1 MTGVNDG
8 QAALER
14 GRAVMLVTPPAVEQA
29 GALWELL
36 ASETPGRGP
45 GVSPPEPATVIVC
58 SDSAAAEEWADAA
71 PQDLRLHP
79 VTALGRTAR
88 LLAAGAVGVL
98 AGTPENLQALARA
111 SALKLE
117 TATTV
122 VLAWPEWLLAT
133 DRLGPLEHILGE
145 TREARRIILA
155 WHPAALDD
163 VIERYARRPHVIGDL
178 PLGDDARPLP
188 PVGPA
193 RYAIVP
199 APRRAAV
206 RREVLDAID
215 RPRVTTW
222 RRGTSPDAGD
232 VIVCLDLPSRNELA
246 EIAGRGAAVL
256 LLSPAQ
262 LPYARTI
269 AAPLTALP
277 LHAARAKAASDA
289 EQLRERVAARLES
302 GSLEAELSLLEPLLE
317 RYDAAEVAAALLA
330 VGYRPS
336 AGGGIQPTSA
346 SGGPQPTT
354 ESRQPIAPQEDWV
367 KVFVNVGKKDR
378 ASAKDLVG
386 ALTREVGLAR
396 TDIGRI
402 ELREAFC
409 LVHLAPHAADAAIRG
424 LSRVAIRGRR
434 VNARRD
440 REA

>member
-1 MTGVNDG
+1 LTTEERVTGVNDG

-14 GRAVMLVTPPAVEQA
+14 GRAVVLVTPPAVEQA
-29 GALWELL
+29 AAVWELL
-36 ASETPGRGP
+36 ASETPGRGAGVSLPGP
-45 GVSPPEPATVIVC
+45 GVVIVC
-58 SDSAAAEEWADAA
+58 SDNAAAEEWADAA
-71 PQDLRLHP
+71 PQNLLVHP
-79 VTALGRTAR
+79 VTALGRTTR
-88 LLAAGAVGVL
+88 LLAAGAVDVL
-98 AGTPENLQALARA
+98 AGTPEDLQALART
-111 SALKLE
+111 SALKLD
-117 TATTV
+117 TVTSV
-122 VLAWPEWLLAT
+122 VLAWPEWLLTT

-145 TREARRIILA
+145 AREARRIILA
-155 WHPAALDD
+155 WNPAALDD
-163 VIERYARRPHVIGDL
+163 LIERYARRPHVIGDL

-188 PVGPA
+188 SVGPA

-206 RREVLDAID
+206 RRDVLDAID

-222 RRGTSPDAGD
+222 RLGTSPEASD
-232 VIVCLDLPSRNELA
+232 VIVCLDLPSRGELA

-269 AAPLTALP
+269 AAPLTALT
-277 LHAARAKAASDA
+277 LHAARAKAATDA

-302 GSLEAELSLLEPLLE
+302 GGLEAELGLLEPLLE

-330 VGYRPS
+330 IGNRQS
-336 AGGGIQPTSA
+336 TIAGVQPTD
-346 SGGPQPTT
+346 
-354 ESRQPIAPQEDWV
+354 ESRQPIAPQGEWV
-367 KVFVNVGKKDR
+367 KVFVSVGKKDR

>member
-1 MTGVNDG
+1 VTGVNDG

-14 GRAVMLVTPPAVEQA
+14 GRAVMLVIPPAVEQA
-29 GALWELL
+29 GAVWELV

-45 GVSPPEPATVIVC
+45 VSPPGPATVIVC
-58 SDSAAAEEWADAA
+58 SDTATAEEWADAA
-71 PQDLRLHP
+71 PQDLRVHP
-79 VTALGRTAR
+79 VTALGRTTR
-88 LLAAGAVGVL
+88 LLAAGAVDVL
-98 AGTPENLQALARA
+98 AGTPEDLQAIARA

-117 TATTV
+117 TVTTV
-122 VLAWPEWLLAT
+122 VLAWPEWLVAT

-145 TREARRIILA
+145 ARDARRIILA
-155 WHPAALDD
+155 WNPAALDD
-163 VIERYARRPHVIGDL
+163 LIERYARRPHVIGDL

-206 RREVLDAID
+206 RRDVLDAID

-222 RRGTSPDAGD
+222 RRGTSPEAGD
-232 VIVCLDLPSRNELA
+232 VIVCLDLPSRAELA

-256 LLSPAQ
+256 LLSTAQ

-277 LHAARAKAASDA
+277 LHAARAKAAADA

-302 GSLEAELSLLEPLLE
+302 GGLEAELGLLEPLLE

-336 AGGGIQPTSA
+336 TIGDIQPTA
-346 SGGPQPTT
+346 
-354 ESRQPIAPQEDWV
+354 ESRQPIAPQVEWV

>member
-1 MTGVNDG
+1 MTAVNDG

-14 GRAVMLVTPPAVEQA
+14 GRAVMLVSPPAVEHA
-29 GALWELL
+29 GAVWELL
-36 ASETPGRGP
+36 GREAPGHGP
-45 GVSPPEPATVIVC
+45 GVSPPGPAALIVC

-71 PQDLRLHP
+71 PETLRVHP
-79 VTALGRTAR
+79 VTALGRTTR
-88 LLAAGAVGVL
+88 LLTNDAVDIL
-98 AGTPENLQALARA
+98 AGTPEDLQALARA

-117 TATTV
+117 SVTTV
-122 VLAWPEWLLAT
+122 VLAWPEWLVDAGRLA
-133 DRLGPLEHILGE
+133 GLEHVLGE

-155 WHPAALDD
+155 WNPAALNDL
-163 VIERYARRPHVIGDL
+163 VERYARRPHVIGDL

-188 PVGPA
+188 AVGPA

-206 RREVLDAID
+206 RNEVLDAID
-215 RPRVTTW
+215 RARVMTW
-222 RRGTSPDAGD
+222 RRGTTLEPCD
-232 VIVCLDLPSRNELA
+232 VVVCLDLPSRAELA
-246 EIAGRGAAVL
+246 EIAGKAAAVL

-262 LPYARTI
+262 LPYARSI

-277 LHAARAKAASDA
+277 FRAARAKAATDA
-289 EQLRERVAARLES
+289 EQLRERVTARLAA
-302 GSLEAELSLLEPLLE
+302 GGLEAELALLEPLLE
-317 RYDAAEVAAALLA
+317 RYDAAEIAAALLA
-330 VGYRPS
+330 LRQQVS
-336 AGGGIQPTSA
+336 SVM
-346 SGGPQPTT
+346 GPGLTQDSQPTT
-354 ESRQPIAPQEDWV
+354 PSEDTWV

-402 ELREAFC
+402 ELREGFC

-434 VNARRD
+434 VTARRD
-440 REA
+440 RET

>member
-1 MTGVNDG
+1 LTTEDRVTGVNDG

-29 GALWELL
+29 GAVWELL
-36 ASETPGRGP
+36 AAETPGRDP
-45 GVSPPEPATVIVC
+45 GVSLPGPAVVIIC
-58 SDSAAAEEWADAA
+58 SDSAAAEEWGDAA
-71 PQDLRLHP
+71 PQNLLVHP
-79 VTALGRTAR
+79 VTALGRTTR
-88 LLAAGAVGVL
+88 LLAAGAVDVL
-98 AGTPENLQALARA
+98 VGTPEDLQALART
-111 SALKLE
+111 STLKLE
-117 TATTV
+117 AVTNV

-155 WHPAALDD
+155 WNPAALDD
-163 VIERYARRPHVIGDL
+163 LIERYARRPHVIGDL

-188 PVGPA
+188 AVGPA

-206 RREVLDAID
+206 RRDVLDAID

-222 RRGTSPDAGD
+222 RRGTSPEAGD
-232 VIVCLDLPSRNELA
+232 VIVCLDLPSRAELA
-246 EIAGRGAAVL
+246 EIASRGAAVL

-277 LHAARAKAASDA
+277 LHAARAKAAADA
-289 EQLRERVAARLES
+289 EQLRERVVARLES
-302 GSLEAELSLLEPLLE
+302 GGLEAELGLLEPLLE

-330 VGYRPS
+330 IGNRPS
-336 AGGGIQPTSA
+336 AIAGVQPTA
-346 SGGPQPTT
+346 
-354 ESRQPIAPQEDWV
+354 ESRQPIAPQGEWV
-367 KVFVNVGKKDR
+367 KVFVSVGKKDR

-402 ELREAFC
+402 ELRDAFC

>member
-1 MTGVNDG
+1 VTGVNDG

-29 GALWELL
+29 GAVWELL
-36 ASETPGRGP
+36 ASETPARGP
-45 GVSPPEPATVIVC
+45 GVSPPGPATVMVC
-58 SDSAAAEEWADAA
+58 SDTAAAEEWADAA
-71 PQDLRLHP
+71 PQDLRVHP
-79 VTALGRTAR
+79 VTALGRTTR
-88 LLAAGAVGVL
+88 LLAAGAVDVL
-98 AGTPENLQALARA
+98 AGTPEDLQALARA
-111 SALKLE
+111 SGIKLE
-117 TATTV
+117 MVTTV
-122 VLAWPEWLLAT
+122 VLAWPEWLVAT

-155 WHPAALDD
+155 WNPAALDD
-163 VIERYARRPHVIGDL
+163 LIERYARRPHVIGDL

-199 APRRAAV
+199 SPRRAAV
-206 RREVLDAID
+206 RRDVLDAID

-222 RRGTSPDAGD
+222 RRGIALDACD
-232 VIVCLDLPSRNELA
+232 VIVCLDLPSRAELT
-246 EIAGRGAAVL
+246 EIASRGAAVL
-256 LLSPAQ
+256 LVSPAQ
-262 LPYARTI
+262 LPYARSI

-277 LHAARAKAASDA
+277 LHAARAKAAADA
-289 EQLRERVAARLES
+289 EQLRERVAARLEAA
-302 GSLEAELSLLEPLLE
+302 GLEAELGLLEPLLE

-330 VGYRPS
+330 LRQETSSVVGHQLTENR
-336 AGGGIQPTSA
+336 
-346 SGGPQPTT
+346 QPTT
-354 ESRQPIAPQEDWV
+354 PQDDWV

-440 REA
+440 RET

>member
-29 GALWELL
+29 GAIWELL
-36 ASETPGRGP
+36 GTPGHRP
-45 GVSPPEPATVIVC
+45 GVSSPELATVIIC
-58 SDSAAAEEWADAA
+58 SDTAAAEEWADSA

-79 VTALGRTAR
+79 VTALGRTTR
-88 LLAAGAVGVL
+88 LLSSGAVDVL
-98 AGTPENLQALARA
+98 AGTPEDLQALART
-111 SALKLE
+111 SALKFE
-117 TATTV
+117 TVTTV
-122 VLAWPEWLLAT
+122 VLAWPEWLVAT

-145 TREARRIILA
+145 AREARRIILA
-155 WHPAALDD
+155 WNPQAVEDL
-163 VIERYARRPHVIGDL
+163 IERYARRPHVIGDL
-178 PLGDDARPLP
+178 PMGDDARPLP

-206 RREVLDAID
+206 RRDVLDAIN

-222 RRGTSPDAGD
+222 RRGTAPEAGD
-232 VIVCLDLPSRNELA
+232 VIVCLDLPSRAELA
-246 EIAGRGAAVL
+246 DIAGCGSAVL
-256 LLSPAQ
+256 LLSAAQ
-262 LPYARTI
+262 LPYARSI

-277 LHAARAKAASDA
+277 LQAARAKAAADA

-302 GSLEAELSLLEPLLE
+302 GGLEAELGLLEPLLE

-330 VGYRPS
+330 IGNRPS
-336 AGGGIQPTSA
+336 AIGVVQPTA
-346 SGGPQPTT
+346 
-354 ESRQPIAPQEDWV
+354 ESRQPIAPQEEWV

-409 LVHLAPHAADAAIRG
+409 LVHLAPHVADAAIRG

-440 REA
+440 RET

>member
-1 MTGVNDG
+1 MGVNDG

-14 GRAVMLVTPPAVEQA
+14 GRAVMLVTPPAVEHA
-29 GALWELL
+29 GAVWEFLG
-36 ASETPGRGP
+36 PGGENPVTIRGP
-45 GVSPPEPATVIVC
+45 GVVVVC

-71 PQDLRLHP
+71 PQNLRVHP
-79 VTALGRTAR
+79 VTGLGRTTR
-88 LLAAGAVGVL
+88 LLTSGAVDVL
-98 AGTPENLQALARA
+98 AGTPEDLQALARA
-111 SALKLE
+111 SVLKLE
-117 TATTV
+117 TVTTV
-122 VLAWPEWLLAT
+122 VLAWPEWLIAT
-133 DRLGPLEHILGE
+133 HRVGPLEHVLGE
-145 TREARRIILA
+145 TRDARRIVLA
-155 WHPAALDD
+155 WNPGALDD
-163 VIERYARRPHVIGDL
+163 LIERYARRPHVIGDL

-206 RREVLDAID
+206 RRDVLDAID

-222 RRGTSPDAGD
+222 RRGTTPDACD
-232 VIVCLDLPSRNELA
+232 VVVCLDLPSRAELT
-246 EIAGRGAAVL
+246 EIASRGAAVL
-256 LLSPAQ
+256 LLSPSQ
-262 LPYARTI
+262 LPYARSI

-277 LHAARAKAASDA
+277 LQATRAKAAADA
-289 EQLRERVAARLES
+289 EQLRERVAARLEA
-302 GSLEAELSLLEPLLE
+302 GGLEAELGLLGPLLE

-330 VGYRPS
+330 LRQEASS
-336 AGGGIQPTSA
+336 AI
-346 SGGPQPTT
+346 GPRSTEDRQPTT
-354 ESRQPIAPQEDWV
+354 PQDEWV

-386 ALTREVGLAR
+386 ALTREVGLAH

-409 LVHLAPHAADAAIRG
+409 LVHVAPHAADAAIRG

-434 VNARRD
+434 INARRD

>member
-36 ASETPGRGP
+36 ASETPGRDP

-71 PQDLRLHP
+71 PQVLRLHP
-79 VTALGRTAR
+79 VTALGRTTR
-88 LLAAGAVGVL
+88 LLAAGAVDVL
-98 AGTPENLQALARA
+98 AGTPEDLQALARA
-111 SALKLE
+111 SALRLE
-117 TATTV
+117 AVTTV
-122 VLAWPEWLLAT
+122 VLAWPEWLLAA

-155 WHPAALDD
+155 WNPAALDD
-163 VIERYARRPHVIGDL
+163 VIERYARRPHVVGDL

-206 RREVLDAID
+206 RRDVLDAID
-215 RPRVTTW
+215 RPRVTIW
-222 RRGTSPDAGD
+222 RRGTSSEASD
-232 VIVCLDLPSRNELA
+232 VIVCLDLPSRGELA

-277 LHAARAKAASDA
+277 LHAARAKAATDA
-289 EQLRERVAARLES
+289 EQLREHVATRLES
-302 GSLEAELSLLEPLLE
+302 GGLEAELGLLEPLLE

-330 VGYRPS
+330 LRQEASSVVGPRS
-336 AGGGIQPTSA
+336 
-346 SGGPQPTT
+346 T
-354 ESRQPIAPQEDWV
+354 EDRQPITPQGEWV

>member
-1 MTGVNDG
+1 MTGLNDG

-71 PQDLRLHP
+71 PQVLRLHP
-79 VTALGRTAR
+79 VTALGRTTR
-88 LLAAGAVGVL
+88 LLAAGDVDVL
-98 AGTPENLQALARA
+98 AGTPEDLQALARA

-117 TATTV
+117 TVTTV
-122 VLAWPEWLLAT
+122 VLAWPEWLLAAG
-133 DRLGPLEHILGE
+133 RLGPLEHILGE

-155 WHPAALDD
+155 WNPAALDD
-163 VIERYARRPHVIGDL
+163 VIERYARRPHVVGDL

-206 RREVLDAID
+206 RRDLLDAID
-215 RPRVTTW
+215 RPRVTIW
-222 RRGTSPDAGD
+222 RRGTSLEASD
-232 VIVCLDLPSRNELA
+232 VIVCLDLPSRGELA

-277 LHAARAKAASDA
+277 LHAARAKAATDA
-289 EQLRERVAARLES
+289 EQLRERVATRLES
-302 GSLEAELSLLEPLLE
+302 GGLEAELGLLEPLLE

-330 VGYRPS
+330 LRQEASSVVGPRS
-336 AGGGIQPTSA
+336 
-346 SGGPQPTT
+346 T
-354 ESRQPIAPQEDWV
+354 EDRQPITPQEEWV

>member
-1 MTGVNDG
+1 VTGVNDG

-29 GALWELL
+29 GAVWELV

-45 GVSPPEPATVIVC
+45 GVGLPGPAVVILC

-71 PQDLRLHP
+71 PPDLRLHP
-79 VTALGRTAR
+79 VTALGRTTR
-88 LLAAGAVGVL
+88 LLAAGAIDVL
-98 AGTPENLQALARA
+98 AGTPEDLQALART

-117 TATTV
+117 TVTTA
-122 VLAWPEWLLAT
+122 VLAWPEWLVAT
-133 DRLGPLEHILGE
+133 DRLGPLEHVLGE
-145 TREARRIILA
+145 TREARRVILA
-155 WHPAALDD
+155 WNPAALEDL
-163 VIERYARRPHVIGDL
+163 IERYARRPHVIGDL

-222 RRGTSPDAGD
+222 RRGTSPETAD
-232 VIVCLDLPSRNELA
+232 VIVCLDLPSRAELA
-246 EIAGRGAAVL
+246 EIGGSGAAVL

-277 LHAARAKAASDA
+277 LHAARAKAAADA
-289 EQLRERVAARLES
+289 EQLRERVAACVEA
-302 GSLEAELSLLEPLLE
+302 GGLEAELGLLEPLLE

-330 VGYRPS
+330 IGHRPLAVG
-336 AGGGIQPTSA
+336 GVQPTA
-346 SGGPQPTT
+346 EGRQPI
-354 ESRQPIAPQEDWV
+354 ESRQPIAPQEEWV

>member
-1 MTGVNDG
+1 LTTEERVTGVNDG

-29 GALWELL
+29 GAVWELL
-36 ASETPGRGP
+36 ASETPARGP
-45 GVSPPEPATVIVC
+45 GVSPPGPATVMVC
-58 SDSAAAEEWADAA
+58 CDTAAAEEWADAA
-71 PQDLRLHP
+71 PQDLRVHP
-79 VTALGRTAR
+79 VTALGRTTR
-88 LLAAGAVGVL
+88 LLAAGAVDVL
-98 AGTPENLQALARA
+98 AGTPEDLQALARA

-117 TATTV
+117 PVTAV
-122 VLAWPEWLLAT
+122 VLAWPEWLVTT

-155 WHPAALDD
+155 WNPAALDD
-163 VIERYARRPHVIGDL
+163 LIERYARRPHVIGDL
-178 PLGDDARPLP
+178 PLGGDARPLP

-199 APRRAAV
+199 SPRRAAV
-206 RREVLDAID
+206 RRDVLDAID

-222 RRGTSPDAGD
+222 RRGTALDACD
-232 VIVCLDLPSRNELA
+232 VIVCLDLPSRTELT
-246 EIAGRGAAVL
+246 EIASRGAAVL

-262 LPYARTI
+262 LPYARSI

-277 LHAARAKAASDA
+277 LHTARARAAADA
-289 EQLRERVAARLES
+289 EQLRERVAARLEA
-302 GSLEAELSLLEPLLE
+302 GGLEAELGLLEPLLE
-317 RYDAAEVAAALLA
+317 RYDGAEVAAALLA
-330 VGYRPS
+330 LRQETSSVVGQLTENR
-336 AGGGIQPTSA
+336 
-346 SGGPQPTT
+346 QPTT
-354 ESRQPIAPQEDWV
+354 PQDDWV

-440 REA
+440 RET

>member
-14 GRAVMLVTPPAVEQA
+14 GRAVLVVTPPGVEQA
-29 GALWELL
+29 GVVWDFLEP
-36 ASETPGRGP
+36 PGQRP
-45 GVSPPEPATVIVC
+45 GVSPPPATVIVC
-58 SDSAAAEEWADAA
+58 SDTAAAEEWADAA
-71 PQDLRLHP
+71 PRDVRVHP
-79 VTALGRTAR
+79 VTALGRTTR
-88 LLAAGAVGVL
+88 LLAAGAVDVL
-98 AGTPENLQALARA
+98 VGTPEDLQALSRT

-117 TATTV
+117 SVATV

-133 DRLGPLEHILGE
+133 DRLAALEHILAE
-145 TREARRIILA
+145 TREARRIVLA
-155 WHPAALDD
+155 WNPQVLEGL
-163 VIERYARRPHVIGDL
+163 IERYARRPHVVGDL

-188 PVGPA
+188 PAGPA

-199 APRRAAV
+199 GPRRAAA

-215 RPRVTTW
+215 RPRVSTW
-222 RRGTSPDAGD
+222 KRGTTAEDAD
-232 VIVCLDLPSRNELA
+232 VVLCVDLPSRGDLE
-246 EIAGRGAAVL
+246 EIARHGAPVL
-256 LLSPAQ
+256 LLSPSQ
-262 LPYARTI
+262 LPYARSI
-269 AAPLTALP
+269 ANPLSALP
-277 LHAARAKAASDA
+277 LGAARAKAASGAD
-289 EQLRERVAARLES
+289 ELRTRVAACLDA
-302 GSLEAELSLLEPLLE
+302 GGLEAELGLLEPLLE

-336 AGGGIQPTSA
+336 AIGSPPPTA
-346 SGGPQPTT
+346 
-354 ESRQPIAPQEDWV
+354 ESRQPTAPQEEWV

-386 ALTREVGLAR
+386 ALTREIGLAR

-402 ELREAFC
+402 ELRDTFC

-440 REA
+440 RET